1 MIYRVRKMKRPTSFD
16 SSRLQIQMKGGTKK
30 QEKNTAKPEAR
41 STRQQQQ
48 QQNSQGRPSPTKRA
62 GNRAK
67 RNLTFDDEGT
77 GGGGPRVPPRRSPR
91 KRVRSDSVAEGGGDS
106 GEKTPSKKRARLAE
120 ETPQKMTPGIV
131 PFSSVLFPLALL
143 VFQSDDPQQNVNS
156 FLTSVFNTVFM
167 LYHTVPFFF
176 LSMVAKKPVN

>member
-1 MIYRVRKMKRPTSFD
+1 MKRPTSFD

-67 RNLTFDDEGT
+67 RNLTFDDEGA

-106 GEKTPSKKRARLAE
+106 SEKTPSKKRARLAE

-143 VFQSDDPQQNVNS
+143 VFRSDDPQQNVKLIFDTSFHHS
-156 FLTSVFNTVFM
+156 FLCSFTRYLS
-167 LYHTVPFFF
+167 F
-176 LSMVAKKPVN
+176 LSPW

>member
-1 MIYRVRKMKRPTSFD
+1 MKRPTSFD
-16 SSRLQIQMKGGTKK
+16 SSRLQIQMKGGAKK

-41 STRQQQQ
+41 STRQQ

-120 ETPQKMTPGIV
+120 ETPQKMTPGTV
-131 PFSSVLFPLALL
+131 PFNSILFPLALF
-143 VFQSDDPQQNVNS
+143 VFQSDE
-156 FLTSVFNTVFM
+156 
-167 LYHTVPFFF
+167 
-176 LSMVAKKPVN
+176 

>member
-1 MIYRVRKMKRPTSFD
+1 MKSPTSFD
-16 SSRLQIQMKGGTKK
+16 SSRLQIQMKGGAKK

-41 STRQQQQ
+41 STRQQ

-77 GGGGPRVPPRRSPR
+77 GGGGGPRVPPRRSPR

-120 ETPQKMTPGIV
+120 ETPQKMTPGTV
-131 PFSSVLFPLALL
+131 PFNSILFPLALF
-143 VFQSDDPQQNVNS
+143 VFHSDDPQQNVNS
-156 FLTSVFNTVFM
+156 FLTPVFNTVFYA
-167 LYHTVPFFF
+167 LSHSTF
-176 LSMVAKKPVN
+176 LFSLLGSSKNQ

>member
-1 MIYRVRKMKRPTSFD
+1 MKRPTSFD
-16 SSRLQIQMKGGTKK
+16 SSRLQIQMKGGAKK

-131 PFSSVLFPLALL
+131 CPSTQFCFHLHCLFFRVMTP
-143 VFQSDDPQQNVNS
+143 NK
-156 FLTSVFNTVFM
+156 M
-167 LYHTVPFFF
+167 
-176 LSMVAKKPVN
+176 

>member
-1 MIYRVRKMKRPTSFD
+1 MKRPTSFD
-16 SSRLQIQMKGGTKK
+16 SSRLQIQMKGGAKK

-41 STRQQQQ
+41 STRQQ

-77 GGGGPRVPPRRSPR
+77 GGGGGPRVPPRRSPR
-91 KRVRSDSVAEGGGDS
+91 KRVRSDSVPEGGGDS

-131 PFSSVLFPLALL
+131 VPFNSILFPLEQF
-143 VFQSDDPQQNVNS
+143 VF
-156 FLTSVFNTVFM
+156 
-167 LYHTVPFFF
+167 
-176 LSMVAKKPVN
+176 